1 MQRLPA
7 KISRSTRELGRFI
20 FDLSSIEEISLLFR
34 EPPAQDGTSTRRTY
48 PFLESFLCRRSRIA
62 FNGVNG
68 GGLASRSK
76 ERRRSFPRINITS
89 RRFFLRIFSIF
100 RIIRFPI
107 YDGGARKI
115 ERHSASIRPRWRKN
129 IQIARSL
136 PRTRNDRIMKAHF
149 VLDRSTWWGI
159 EKRAREERGY
169 PPI

>member
-1 MQRLPA
+1 MQSLAA
-7 KISRSTRELGRFI
+7 KASRAMRKLDRF
-20 FDLSSIEEISLLFR
+20 DSSSIEEIFLLSR
-34 EPPAQDGTSTRRTY
+34 KRPAQDGTSTRRSY

-62 FNGVNG
+62 FNGVSG
-68 GGLASRSK
+68 GGLALWSK

-115 ERHSASIRPRWRKN
+115 ERHPASIRPPEEEKYSNRPELAANAK
-129 IQIARSL
+129 RSD
-136 PRTRNDRIMKAHF
+136 NESSF
-149 VLDRSTWWGI
+149 RSWSIDLVGVG
-159 EKRAREERGY
+159 ERAQEESGY